1 MNRITNHDDYRLAR
15 GALVGHRFWI
25 SPTAGSAESTL
36 GVAKDMSTIKG
47 MVQFGS
53 LTYRIV
59 KVRRA
64 TYDAIRILD
73 EVCIGRF
80 ETVPRLLLR
89 ATETDDTVLRAVA
102 TIAIRQ
108 ARTSWLR
115 LEAVIPQVAACLI
128 VGDPKVSPA

>member
-1 MNRITNHDDYRLAR
+1 
-15 GALVGHRFWI
+15 
-25 SPTAGSAESTL
+25 
-36 GVAKDMSTIKG
+36 MSSIKG

-73 EVCIGRF
+73 EVRIGTF
-80 ETVPRLLLR
+80 QTVPRLLVR

-115 LEAVIPQVAACLI
+115 LEAVIPQVATSLI
-128 VGDPKVSPA
+128 AGDRKASPA